1 MEKPEVNHGDTSI
14 SDTAAKDG
22 KNAESYDVI
31 VIGAGHAGC
40 EAAVAAARLGCRT
53 LLLNPNLDH
62 PALMACNPSLGGPGK
77 GHLVREIDALGGV
90 MGIVGDDH
98 VLQMRRLNTSKGPA
112 VQALRAQIDKNAYQR
127 GMKGLL
133 QIQPNLYLREGAV
146 AELIVENGAVQGV
159 KTLQGSIYRGRTV
172 VLAAGVYLRSE
183 IFLGHS
189 HYPGGPANHLP
200 ATELA
205 DSLVVLGFQV
215 ERFKTG
221 TPPRVHRR
229 SISFDGLQAV
239 PGEGGTGGFSFMN
252 GRREFP
258 KLACYLTYTNEHT
271 HQLILDNINY
281 APIYS
286 GLIQGRGPRY
296 CPSIEDKVVR
306 FQGRERHPIFIEPES
321 GESEELYL
329 QGISTGLPEELQL
342 AFLRTIPG
350 LEKAEITRPAYA
362 IEYDYLPPTQL
373 KASLETKAVARL
385 FFAGQINGTTGYEEA
400 AAQGLMA
407 GINAARSCRGEDPLI
422 FSRTEAYLGVLM
434 DDLVT
439 KGVTEPYRMFT
450 SRCEYRLLLRHDNA
464 DQRLTEKGYQLGL
477 VDEARYALY
486 QEKQQRIAATT
497 DRLEQIRIFP
507 SSAINEG
514 LASLHSAPLAKP
526 QNLAEMLK
534 RPELH
539 YKDLAILLP
548 QDEELPVHEVEII
561 SEVETMIKYE
571 GYISKQKTGV
581 QQLRKMEN
589 KTIPISF
596 DYDIITTLSSEARQ
610 KLSAI
615 RPLTLGQ
622 ASRIDGVTPADLS
635 ILALHL
641 ESRASRRAKKEKKS
655 GRSQADD
662 RPGVV

>member
-1 MEKPEVNHGDTSI
+1 MEKPAVNHGDMSI
-14 SDTAAKDG
+14 SDTAAKNG
-22 KNAESYDVI
+22 ENAESYDVI

-77 GHLVREIDALGGV
+77 GHLVREIDALGGI

-133 QIQPNLYLREGAV
+133 QDQPNLYLREGA
-146 AELIVENGAVQGV
+146 AAALIVEKGEVQGI
-159 KTLQGSIYRGRTV
+159 KTLQGSTYRGRTV
-172 VLAAGVYLRSE
+172 ILAAGVYLRAE
-183 IFLGHS
+183 IFLGHD

-205 DSLVVLGFQV
+205 DSMLALGFKV

-239 PGEGGTGGFSFMN
+239 PGEKGTGGFSFLN

-258 KLACYLTYTNEHT
+258 QQACYLTYTNEQT
-271 HQLILDNINY
+271 HRLILDNINY

-286 GLIQGRGPRY
+286 GLIQGQGPRY

-306 FQGRERHPIFIEPES
+306 FKGRERHPIFIEPES

-329 QGISTGLPEELQL
+329 QGISTGLPEELQR

-350 LEKAEITRPAYA
+350 LEQAEITRPAYA
-362 IEYDYLPPTQL
+362 IEYDYFPPTQL
-373 KASLETKAVARL
+373 KASLETKLVSHL

-400 AAQGLMA
+400 AAQGLIA
-407 GINAARSCRGEDPLI
+407 GINAARCCRGEEPLI
-422 FSRTEAYLGVLM
+422 LSRTEAYLGVLL

-439 KGVTEPYRMFT
+439 KGVSEPYRMFT

-477 VDEARYALY
+477 VDEGRYGLFK
-486 QEKQQRIAATT
+486 EKKQCVAAATE
-497 DRLEQIRIFP
+497 RLEQIRIFP
-507 SSAINEG
+507 SAQINDRLAG
-514 LASLHSAPLAKP
+514 LNSTSLVKP
-526 QNLAEMLK
+526 QTLAELLK

-539 YKDLAILLP
+539 YQDLEKLLLKG
-548 QDEELPVHEVEII
+548 EELPVHEVEII
-561 SEVETMIKYE
+561 SEVETMIKYA
-571 GYISKQKTGV
+571 GYISKQETGV

-589 KTIPISF
+589 KIIPANF
-596 DYDIITTLSSEARQ
+596 KFDIITSLSSEARQ
-610 KLSAI
+610 KLSEI
-615 RPLTLGQ
+615 RPHTLGH

-635 ILALHL
+635 LLALHL
-641 ESRASRRAKKEKKS
+641 ERTWRHRKKEKTAPGEA
-655 GRSQADD
+655 GR
-662 RPGVV
+662 